1 MSEICSICGGSG
13 LRVVQENGR
22 QFAEECV
29 CRIERRA
36 SRMLKNA
43 RIPRRYEFCSLDS
56 YETMHSSA
64 TESVKKGFS
73 ISRKFAEGYPV
84 ETNGKGLLFVGPA
97 GLGKT
102 HLAIGI
108 LKTLIMERGAT
119 GVFWEHKEL
128 LENLRA
134 TYSGRD
140 AGTESEILK
149 AAISCDLL
157 VLDDLG
163 DITPSP
169 WSWDTTSYILG
180 SRYNEDRST
189 IITSNLPNRPPSISF
204 SEPIDRFAN
213 PTKQAQRDAQNAM
226 TKHTLADRIGERIW
240 SRLQEMCVVVE
251 MQGED
256 FRQKVKRA
264 SFA

>member
-1 MSEICSICGGSG
+1 MSEVCTICGGLG
-13 LRVVQENGR
+13 LKVSQRPDGT
-22 QFAEECV
+22 QFAQDCV

-36 SRMLKNA
+36 ARVLKNA

-64 TESVKKGFS
+64 TKSIKKS
-73 ISRKFAEGYPV
+73 LIVSRKFTEGYPI
-84 ETNGKGLLFVGPA
+84 ETNGKGLLFVGSA

-108 LKTLIMERGAT
+108 LKNLILERGAT
-119 GVFWEHKEL
+119 GIFWEHKEL
-128 LENLRA
+128 LESLRS
-134 TYSGRD
+134 TYSGRH
-140 AGTESEILK
+140 AGAETEMLK
-149 AAISCDLL
+149 TVITCDLL

-163 DITPSP
+163 DITPSD
-169 WSWDTTSYILG
+169 WSWDTTSYILS

-189 IITSNLPNRPPSISF
+189 IITSNLPNKPPSIAF
-204 SEPIDRFAN
+204 DEPVDRFASEA
-213 PTKQAQRDAQNAM
+213 AQEAQKAM
-226 TKHTLADRIGERIW
+226 NRRTLGDRIGDRIW

>member
-1 MSEICSICGGSG
+1 MAEICPICNG
-13 LRVVQENGR
+13 LGLKIVQRSDGT
-22 QFAEECV
+22 QFAQDCV

-36 SRMLKNA
+36 AQILKNA
-43 RIPRRYEFCSLDS
+43 RIPRRYDICSLDS

-64 TESVKKGFS
+64 TKS
-73 ISRKFAEGYPV
+73 IKTALNVSRKFADGYPV
-84 ETNGKGLLFVGPA
+84 ETNGKGLLFVGPR

-108 LKTLIMERGAT
+108 LKNLITERGAT

-128 LENLRA
+128 LENLRSI
-134 TYSGRD
+134 YSVRA
-140 AGTESEILK
+140 AGAEAQVLK
-149 AAISCDLL
+149 AVITCDLL

-163 DITPSP
+163 DITPSD
-169 WSWDTTSYILG
+169 WSWDTTSYILS

-189 IITSNLPNRPPSISF
+189 IVTSNLPNQPPSISF
-204 SEPIDRFAN
+204 DEPIDRYASEQS
-213 PTKQAQRDAQNAM
+213 KEARRAM
-226 TKHTLADRIGERIW
+226 TKRTLADRIGERIW
-240 SRLQEMCVVVE
+240 SRLQEMCVEVD

>member
-1 MSEICSICGGSG
+1 MSEVCPICNGLGLKIVQGSDG
-13 LRVVQENGR
+13 S
-22 QFAEECV
+22 QFAQDCV

-36 SRMLKNA
+36 TRILKNA

-64 TESVKKGFS
+64 TESVKKGLS
-73 ISRKFAEGYPV
+73 ISRKFAEGYPA
-84 ETNGKGLLFVGPA
+84 ETNGKGLLFVGSR

-108 LKTLIMERGAT
+108 LKNLIAERGAT

-128 LENLRA
+128 LENLRS

-140 AGTESEILK
+140 AGAEAEILK
-149 AAISCDLL
+149 AVITCDLL

-163 DITPSP
+163 DITPSD
-169 WSWDTTSYILG
+169 WSWDTTSYILS

-189 IITSNLPNRPPSISF
+189 IITSNLPNEPPSISF
-204 SEPIDRFAN
+204 DEPIDRFGNNA
-213 PTKQAQRDAQNAM
+213 TKEARRAM
-226 TKHTLADRIGERIW
+226 TKRTLADRIGERIW